1 VLGLPDRL
9 EILVVDDHV
18 VVREGLKRILHE
30 CGDCV
35 VAAEA
40 GSVADAVAWLRKRA
54 FDLVLLDISL
64 PERTGL
70 ELLKTIKREYPGLRV
85 LVLSAYAEDHYA
97 VRAFKEG
104 ADGYLTKQSAMDSLI
119 VAIRKVASG
128 GKYLTPTLAERI
140 ALEIGTR
147 DERALHET
155 LSDREFEILKLIARG
170 SSLKE
175 IAERLHL
182 SPKTVTTYRAR
193 ILEKT
198 GLTSNAELTRYMV
211 ENGLLD

>member
-1 VLGLPDRL
+1 MPDKL

-18 VVREGLKRILHE
+18 VVREGLKRILQE
-30 CGDCV
+30 CDDCV
-35 VAAEA
+35 VGAEA
-40 GSVADAVAWLRKRA
+40 GTVADALAWLRRRA

-70 ELLKTIKREYPGLRV
+70 ELLRTIKKESPGVPV

-104 ADGYLTKQSAMDSLI
+104 ADGYLNKQSAMDSLI
-119 VAIRKVASG
+119 GAIRKVASG
-128 GKYLTPTLAERI
+128 GKYLTPALAERI
-140 ALEIGTR
+140 ALELGAR
-147 DERALHET
+147 DDRPFHET
-155 LSDREFEILKLIARG
+155 LSDRELEILKLIARG
-170 SSLKE
+170 LSLKD
-175 IAERLHL
+175 IAERLHI

-198 GLTSNAELTRYMV
+198 GLASNAELTRYML
-211 ENGLLD
+211 ENNLLD

>member
-1 VLGLPDRL
+1 MPDKL

-30 CGDCV
+30 CDDCI

-40 GSVADAVAWLRKRA
+40 GTVADALARLRRRA

-64 PERTGL
+64 PERTGF
-70 ELLKTIKREYPGLRV
+70 ELLKTIKKESPGLPV

-104 ADGYLTKQSAMDSLI
+104 ADGYLNKQSAMDSLI
-119 VAIRKVASG
+119 GAIRKVASG
-128 GKYLTPTLAERI
+128 GKYLTPALAERI
-140 ALEIGTR
+140 ALELRAR
-147 DERALHET
+147 DDRPLHET
-155 LSDREFEILKLIARG
+155 LSDRELAILKLIARG
-170 SSLKE
+170 LSLKD
-175 IAERLHL
+175 IAERLHI

-198 GLTSNAELTRYMV
+198 GLASNAELTRYML
-211 ENGLLD
+211 ENNLLD

>member
-1 VLGLPDRL
+1 VPDRL
-9 EILVVDDHV
+9 DILVVDDHV

-30 CGDCV
+30 DGDCT

-40 GSVADAVAWLRKRA
+40 GNVAEALAWLRKRA

-70 ELLKTIKREYPGLRV
+70 DLLKTIKHEQPSLPV

-97 VRAFKEG
+97 VRAFKDG
-104 ADGYLTKQSAMDSLI
+104 ADGYLNKQSAMDSLM
-119 VAIRKVASG
+119 VAIRKVAGG
-128 GKYLTPTLAERI
+128 GKYLTSALAERV
-140 ALEIGTR
+140 AVELATR
-147 DERALHET
+147 DDRAMHEM

-170 SSLKE
+170 LSLKD
-175 IAERLHL
+175 IAERLHI
-182 SPKTVTTYRAR
+182 SAKTVTTYRAR

-198 GLTSNAELTRYMV
+198 GLVSNAELTRYMV
-211 ENGLLD
+211 ENNLLD

>member
-1 VLGLPDRL
+1 MPDRL

-18 VVREGLKRILHE
+18 VVREGLKRILE
-30 CGDCV
+30 ESDDCV

-40 GSVADAVAWLRKRA
+40 GSVADAAAWLRKRA

-70 ELLKTIKREYPGLRV
+70 ELLKTIKKELPGLPV

-104 ADGYLTKQSAMDSLI
+104 ADGYLSKQSAMDSLI

-128 GKYLTPTLAERI
+128 GKYLTPALAERI
-140 ALEIGTR
+140 ALEIGAR

-155 LSDREFEILKLIARG
+155 LSDREFEIFRLIARG

>member
-1 VLGLPDRL
+1 LPDKL

-18 VVREGLKRILHE
+18 VVREGLKRILQE
-30 CGDCV
+30 CDDCI

-40 GSVADAVAWLRKRA
+40 GTVADALAWLRRRA

-64 PERTGL
+64 PERTGF
-70 ELLKTIKREYPGLRV
+70 ELLKTIKKESPGLPV

-104 ADGYLTKQSAMDSLI
+104 ADGYLNKQSAMDSLI
-119 VAIRKVASG
+119 GAIRKVASG
-128 GKYLTPTLAERI
+128 GKYLTPALAERI
-140 ALEIGTR
+140 ALELRAR
-147 DERALHET
+147 DDRPLHET
-155 LSDREFEILKLIARG
+155 LSDRELAILKLIARG
-170 SSLKE
+170 LSLKD
-175 IAERLHL
+175 IAERLHI

-198 GLTSNAELTRYMV
+198 GLASNAELTRYML
-211 ENGLLD
+211 ENNLLD

>member
-1 VLGLPDRL
+1 LRDKL

-18 VVREGLKRILHE
+18 IVREGLKRILHE
-30 CGDCV
+30 CDDCV

-40 GSVADAVAWLRKRA
+40 GTVTDALTCLRSRT

-64 PERTGL
+64 PERTGF
-70 ELLKTIKREYPGLRV
+70 ELLRTIKKEWPALPV
-85 LVLSAYAEDHYA
+85 LMLSAYAEDHYA

-104 ADGYLTKQSAMDSLI
+104 ADGYLNKQSAMDSLI
-119 VAIRKVASG
+119 GAIRKVAAG
-128 GKYLTPTLAERI
+128 GKFISPALAERI
-140 ALEIGTR
+140 ALELRSR
-147 DERALHET
+147 DDRPVHET
-155 LSDREFEILKLIARG
+155 LSDRELAITKLIASG
-170 SSLKE
+170 LSLKQ
-175 IAERLHL
+175 IAERLHI

-198 GLTSNAELTRYMV
+198 GMASNAELTRYML